1 VEYPSLTQYSHRLI
15 RWPNNAIFNLIYR
28 GFKGYTHIFRLK
40 MSSGE
45 IGFVVYLWGILLYRL
60 RRTLGRTF

>member
-1 VEYPSLTQYSHRLI
+1 MHRVPVPDPAVTPPDI
-15 RWPNNAIFNLIYR
+15 VFNLIYR

-45 IGFVVYLWGILLYRL
+45 FGFIVYLWGIMLYKI
-60 RRTLGRTF
+60 RTKLGRTY